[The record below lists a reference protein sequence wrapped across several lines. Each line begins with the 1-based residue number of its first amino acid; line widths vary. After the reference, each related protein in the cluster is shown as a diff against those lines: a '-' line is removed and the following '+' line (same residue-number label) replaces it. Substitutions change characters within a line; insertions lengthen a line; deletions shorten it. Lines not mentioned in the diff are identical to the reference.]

1 MSKKKKLDELITTN
15 EENALELVTANK
27 EVASKKD
34 EKGKKLAELII
45 ANQGNAHQAELIILN
60 KKLAL
65 ANKQE
70 KLAKEKAIVAG
81 CNDYISKP
89 INKTLLYELIINYFK
104 N

>member
-1 MSKKKKLDELITTN
+1 MSKKKKLDELITTS
-15 EENALELVTANK
+15 EENALELVIANK

-45 ANQGNAHQAELIILN
+45 ANQENAHQAELIILN

>member
-15 EENALELVTANK
+15 EENALELVIANK

-45 ANQGNAHQAELIILN
+45 ANQENAHQAELIILN

-89 INKTLLYELIINYFK
+89 INETLFYELIINYCK

>member
-1 MSKKKKLDELITTN
+1 MSKKKKLDVLITTN

-45 ANQGNAHQAELIILN
+45 ANQENAHQAELIILN

-70 KLAKEKAIVAG
+70 KLSKEKAIIAG
-81 CNDYISKP
+81 CNDSISKP
-89 INKTLLYELIINYFK
+89 INETLLYELIINYCK

>member
-27 EVASKKD
+27 E
-34 EKGKKLAELII
+34 L
-45 ANQGNAHQAELIILN
+45 AHQAELIILN

-89 INKTLLYELIINYFK
+89 INKTLLYGLIKRHCNKSKIY
-104 N
+104 

>member
-15 EENALELVTANK
+15 EENALELVIANK

>member
-1 MSKKKKLDELITTN
+1 MSKKKKLDVLITTN

-34 EKGKKLAELII
+34 EKGKKLSELII
-45 ANQGNAHQAELIILN
+45 ANQENA
-60 KKLAL
+60 LAL
-65 ANKQE
+65 IKANKLIATQNKQE
-70 KLAKEKAIVAG
+70 KLAKEKAIIAG

>member
-89 INKTLLYELIINYFK
+89 INETLLYELTINYFK

>member
-1 MSKKKKLDELITTN
+1 MSKKKKLDVLITTN

-89 INKTLLYELIINYFK
+89 INETLLYELTINYFK

>member
-1 MSKKKKLDELITTN
+1 MSKKKKLDELITTS
-15 EENALELVTANK
+15 EENALELVIANK

-45 ANQGNAHQAELIILN
+45 ANQENA
-60 KKLAL
+60 LAL
-65 ANKQE
+65 IKANKLIATQNKQE
-70 KLAKEKAIVAG
+70 KLAKEKAIIAG

-89 INKTLLYELIINYFK
+89 INETLLYELTINYFK

>member
-1 MSKKKKLDELITTN
+1 MSKKKKLDVLITTN

-45 ANQGNAHQAELIILN
+45 ANQENAHQAELIILN

-89 INKTLLYELIINYFK
+89 INETLLYELTINYFK

>member
-1 MSKKKKLDELITTN
+1 MSKKKKLDVLITTN
-15 EENALELVTANK
+15 EENALELVIANK

-45 ANQGNAHQAELIILN
+45 ANQENAHQAELIILN

>member
-1 MSKKKKLDELITTN
+1 MSKKKKLDVLITTN

-34 EKGKKLAELII
+34 EKGKKLSKLII
-45 ANQGNAHQAELIILN
+45 ANQENA
-60 KKLAL
+60 LAL
-65 ANKQE
+65 IKANKLIATQNKQE
-70 KLAKEKAIVAG
+70 KLAKEKAIIAG

>member
-15 EENALELVTANK
+15 EENALELVIANK

-34 EKGKKLAELII
+34 EKGKKLSELII
-45 ANQGNAHQAELIILN
+45 ANQENA
-60 KKLAL
+60 LAL
-65 ANKQE
+65 IKSNKLISTQNKQE
-70 KLAKEKAIVAG
+70 KLAKENAIIAG

-89 INKTLLYELIINYFK
+89 INKTLLYELTINYFK

>member
-15 EENALELVTANK
+15 EENALELVIANK

-45 ANQGNAHQAELIILN
+45 ANQENAHQAELIILN

-70 KLAKEKAIVAG
+70 KLSKEKAIVAG
-81 CNDYISKP
+81 CNDSISKP